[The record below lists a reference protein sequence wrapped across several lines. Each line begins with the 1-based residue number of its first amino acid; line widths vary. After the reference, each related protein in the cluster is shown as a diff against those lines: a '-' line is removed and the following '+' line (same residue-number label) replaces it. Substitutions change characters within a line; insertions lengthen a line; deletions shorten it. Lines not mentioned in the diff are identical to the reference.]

1 MRHFVSLAALA
12 MLLVSGLL
20 AGQVQAQEASLLDLL
35 PTAGE
40 VGEGFAVIEDR
51 ARSLEEQATGFS
63 NAEEAARVLAG
74 WNWQE
79 NALQRFESA
88 TETVDISLTR
98 FAGAEDAALAMPFFL
113 EDRAAILGQQ
123 EFQNLVAIGD
133 EARAVNGFYNGLYDY
148 TLYVRSGPLLLR
160 ISAASASG
168 SPLASP
174 ERIAQGIIDRAGTSA
189 AATAAE
195 TDAAAQAASV
205 ALPES
210 LPLSGFA
217 CSRMADE
224 GDVAAL
230 MERFDGIA
238 NAAATLPAM
247 GWLEGASRQFGC
259 DDPPPGHVGWVN
271 MSVHRFSDP
280 GSAAGAVYTFADS
293 RALVTNLQ
301 AASPLALG
309 DNAAALAGPTVNGTE
324 YTLFV
329 SKGDLLF
336 RVTGVAPVGSPQPD
350 VESIV
355 ATLYTTN
362 TGEPVEIAAVLAP
375 TVAPASP
382 EVTPPAVP
390 TIAPVTATAPL
401 PTATPLPALAP
412 LPTATPLPTLAP
424 VATVTPVPTL
434 APLPTATPAPT
445 TATAPAQPTA
455 VPTTISVAI
464 PTAIPTTAAPAGS
477 PPTPTPRVIRPP
489 TPVGG

>member
-1 MRHFVSLAALA
+1 MRHLISAAALIV
-12 MLLVSGLL
+12 LLVSGLL
-20 AGQVQAQEASLLDLL
+20 AGRVQAQDGSLLDLL
-35 PTAGE
+35 PTASE
-40 VGEGFAVIEDR
+40 VGQGFALIES
-51 ARSLEEQATGFS
+51 RSRTLGEQATGFS
-63 NAEEAARVLAG
+63 NANEAAERLADL
-74 WNWQE
+74 NWQE
-79 NALQRFESA
+79 NALGRFASDVES
-88 TETVDISLTR
+88 VDISLTR
-98 FAGAEDAALAMPFFL
+98 FATAEDAALAMPYFL

-123 EFQNLVAIGD
+123 EFFNPGAIGD

-168 SPLASP
+168 SPHASP
-174 ERIAQGIIDRAGTSA
+174 ERIAQGIIDRAGTSL
-189 AATAAE
+189 AAE
-195 TDAAAQAASV
+195 TADVASEQAANV

-210 LPLSGFA
+210 LPMTGVA
-217 CSRMADE
+217 CSRMEDE
-224 GDVAAL
+224 ADVAAL

-271 MSVHRFSDP
+271 MSVHRFSDA

-301 AASPLALG
+301 AAPPLALG
-309 DNAAALAGPTVNGTE
+309 DNAAALSGPTVNGTE

-329 SKGDLLF
+329 SRGNFLF
-336 RVTGVAPVGSPQPD
+336 RVTGVAPSGNPQPD

-355 ATLYTTN
+355 AALYTQN
-362 TGEPVEIAAVLAP
+362 TGEPVEVALAP
-375 TVAPASP
+375 TVAPVLAQP
-382 EVTPPAVP
+382 TAMP
-390 TIAPVTATAPL
+390 TIAPVATIAPPTATPLPAIAPL
-401 PTATPLPALAP
+401 PTATPV
-412 LPTATPLPTLAP
+412 PTATPLPAVAP
-424 VATVTPVPTL
+424 RPTST
-434 APLPTATPAPT
+434 PLPSAAP
-445 TATAPAQPTA
+445 PPRPTA

-464 PTAIPTTAAPAGS
+464 PTAIPTTAPSGS